1 MTNLIGLTQ
10 DQLYEVVRELGEAK
24 FRGKQIY
31 EWVYKHRAPSI
42 DHMTNLPK
50 DTREKLKEKYTIEHI
65 KIEKILIDEKDE
77 THKFLFSLNDQ
88 NTIEGVL
95 MKYKYG
101 YALCVSTQVGCKM
114 GCTFCAST
122 LEGIVRSLTS
132 GEIIDQIMVVENHF
146 QIRISNVVLMGSGEP
161 LDNYDEVLKFIYN
174 VNNSNGI
181 NIGQRHLSLSTCGIV
196 PKIYDLAKE
205 NLQINLSISLHG
217 SNDFIRSKMM
227 PINKKYPLEQLIK
240 ACKFY
245 IEKTGRRI
253 SFEYSMVN
261 GVNDKIEH
269 AKELEA
275 LLKGLNCHV
284 NLIPV
289 NEIKE
294 RDFIKSSKDNIIRFS
309 RYLNDIGVPTTIR
322 RELGSSINAACGQ
335 LRRNHTEKPKG

>member
-1 MTNLIGLTQ
+1 MVNLIGLNQ
-10 DQLYEVVRELGEAK
+10 DELYKVAKDIGEAK

-31 EWVYKHRAPSI
+31 EWIYKHRASSI

-50 DTREKLKEKYTIEHI
+50 NTREELKEKYILQHITIE
-65 KIEKILIDEKDE
+65 KIEKDEKDE
-77 THKFLFSLNDQ
+77 THKFLFSLKDQ

-95 MKYKYG
+95 MKYKHG

-122 LEGIVRSLTS
+122 LEGVVRSLTS
-132 GEIIDQIMVVENHF
+132 GEIIDQIMLVEDHL
-146 QIRISNVVLMGSGEP
+146 QVRISNVVLMGSGEP

-181 NIGQRHLSLSTCGIV
+181 NIGQRHLTLSTCGIV
-196 PKIYDLAKE
+196 PKIYDLAEEK
-205 NLQINLSISLHG
+205 LQINLSISLHG
-217 SNDFIRSKMM
+217 SNDSVRSKMM
-227 PINKKYPLEQLIK
+227 PINKRYPLEQLIE
-240 ACKFY
+240 ACTFY

-253 SFEYSMVN
+253 SFEYSMVK
-261 GVNDKIEH
+261 GINDKIEH
-269 AKELEA
+269 AKELEV

-284 NLIPV
+284 NLIPI

-309 RYLNDIGVPTTIR
+309 RYLNDIGITTTIR

>member
-1 MTNLIGLTQ
+1 MINLIGLTE
-10 DQLYEVVRELGEAK
+10 DELYEVVRELSQAK

-31 EWVYKHRAPSI
+31 EWIYKHRAPSI

-50 DTREKLKEKYTIEHI
+50 NLREQLKDKYIIEHI
-65 KIEKILIDEKDE
+65 GIEKILKDE
-77 THKFLFSLNDQ
+77 HDGTHKFLFSLRDQ

-101 YALCVSTQVGCKM
+101 YALCVSTQIGCKM

-122 LEGIVRSLTS
+122 LDGIVRSLTN
-132 GEIIDQIMVVENHF
+132 GEIIDQIMVVENHLG
-146 QIRISNVVLMGSGEP
+146 IRISNVVLMGSGEP

-181 NIGQRHLSLSTCGIV
+181 NIGQRHLTLSTCGIV

-217 SNDFIRSKMM
+217 SNDSVRSKIM
-227 PINKKYPLEQLIK
+227 PINKKYPLEQLIE
-240 ACKFY
+240 ACAFY

-253 SFEYSMVN
+253 TFEYSMVN

-269 AKELEA
+269 AKELES

-284 NLIPV
+284 NVIPV

-309 RYLNDIGVPTTIR
+309 RYLNDIGIPTTIR

>member
-1 MTNLIGLTQ
+1 
-10 DQLYEVVRELGEAK
+10 
-24 FRGKQIY
+24 
-31 EWVYKHRAPSI
+31 
-42 DHMTNLPK
+42 
-50 DTREKLKEKYTIEHI
+50 
-65 KIEKILIDEKDE
+65 
-77 THKFLFSLNDQ
+77 
-88 NTIEGVL
+88 
-95 MKYKYG
+95 
-101 YALCVSTQVGCKM
+101 
-114 GCTFCAST
+114 
-122 LEGIVRSLTS
+122 
-132 GEIIDQIMVVENHF
+132 
-146 QIRISNVVLMGSGEP
+146 
-161 LDNYDEVLKFIYN
+161 
-174 VNNSNGI
+174 
-181 NIGQRHLSLSTCGIV
+181 
-196 PKIYDLAKE
+196 
-205 NLQINLSISLHG
+205 
-217 SNDFIRSKMM
+217 MM

-309 RYLNDIGVPTTIR
+309 RYLNDIGIPTTIR